1 MITMNDL
8 LWGIDLGGTKIE
20 GVVIAREGNVLAR
33 QRVPTERDKGYDHII
48 QQIVKLIELLS
59 QTVGH
64 TPAKI
69 GIGTP
74 GAIDPYSGLMK
85 NSNTTVLNGQPF
97 DQDLATAIGI
107 PLRMA
112 NDANCFAIAETRLG
126 AAKEY
131 SQQDHVVFGVIMGTG
146 VGGGVVING
155 QVWDGGQGIGGEWG
169 HNYLDKSGGMCY
181 CGKVGCTETLISGT
195 GLERYY
201 QQISG
206 QSKRL
211 ATIIDEYEKGQA
223 DEYSQATV
231 KRLIH
236 FFGKGIASIVNML
249 DPTAIVIGGGL
260 SRIEL
265 LYGEGIK
272 EVEKHAFNPKLYTP
286 ILRPKLGDSAG
297 VFGAAMLVR

>member
-1 MITMNDL
+1 MNDL

-20 GVVIAREGNVLAR
+20 GVVITRDGKVLAR

-48 QQIVKLIELLS
+48 GQVNQLIQLLS
-59 QTVGH
+59 EVVGH
-64 TPAKI
+64 KPSKI

-74 GAIDPYSGLMK
+74 GAIDPRSGLMK

-97 DQDLATAIGI
+97 DQDLAKAIGI

-112 NDANCFAIAETRLG
+112 NDANCFAVAEARLG

-131 SQQDHVVFGVIMGTG
+131 CEQDHLVFGVIMGTG

-155 QVWDGGQGIGGEWG
+155 QIWDGGQGIGGEWG
-169 HNYLDKSGGMCY
+169 HNFLDESGGECY
-181 CGKVGCTETLISGT
+181 CGKIGCTETLISGT

-201 QQISG
+201 QQITG
-206 QSKRL
+206 QTKRL
-211 ATIIDEYEKGQA
+211 ATIIEEYENGQA
-223 DEYSQATV
+223 DKYSQATV
-231 KRLIH
+231 ERLLH

-265 LYGEGIK
+265 LYSKGIK
-272 EVEKHAFNPKLYTP
+272 EVEKHTFNPKLYTP
-286 ILRPKLGDSAG
+286 ILPPQLGDSAG
-297 VFGAAMLVR
+297 VFGAAMLVA